1 MAKTTSWAFPNLIDV
16 TKNSIS
22 IAKDDASIVNR
33 DRLLLLTDPTE
44 LYNEPQFGVGLKRYL
59 WQYNTANTKAII
71 QDRIKAQLNMYEP
84 CVLSEDTEFA
94 DGLLFTGDSSAPD
107 SVTNYNEL
115 KMTVAVKTIYG
126 DDLSVT
132 LNNETG
138 GNTL

>member
-84 CVLSEDTEFA
+84 CVISEDTEFA